1 MDLFVPSAYT
11 KQPTEQSPLASPRNP
26 HSSAHLWRRQLPL
39 HQQGKQHQTNLGQLT
54 ARMARLDKG
63 SPGSTKTMFPFRIFT
78 LPGKFQAVP
87 NWTDAFGAAQWRSF
101 CVYTGTA
108 CAWKAVEGYD
118 PSGSTPWLFS
128 PQPACVAYT
137 AGWNNLLPPQIVNEN
152 YNEMYSTINLGN
164 YLDAPE
170 NSNGDFDPA
179 YTEIVFTS
187 PPNSIAVFWISWDT
201 LEDDGGDVNY
211 WQVAALN
218 DNYYGT
224 FPVLHFGGYTLA
236 TTPGGSPGYFGD
248 LNADNAAILAGPGD
262 QIYGGVDNGTPP
274 QYIAFAQQIGSSTY
288 SSDMD
293 EGAVLVGSMV
303 IGQTGSDGASTDNPT
318 PSNDGYCQIYQ
329 QLFDNMQGQQPRRRV
344 WQGPYDA
351 DSIYYPGEIVTES
364 AGEYINATEYA
375 MVGYDPVSNAS
386 GSPLTDGVEYATL
399 KNFWMPVGGGGGSS
413 DTQYI
418 VLGLGDNYLYAGGT
432 IANIFLVGP
441 GTGYTSA
448 PTISF
453 TPAPPTGGTNA
464 TATATINVTSGT
476 ITSLVI
482 NNSGFGYN
490 SAPTIVFTG
499 GGGSMASA
507 SCNVSNVNCALP
519 PLLQRQSYDGQNINC
534 VDGQHSYSYISPGK
548 RTDTLNSS
556 LGTNTYNSV
565 IWPPYLA
572 TTGNTPIVWKTVTV
586 YKPTNNTRV
595 SGLNY
600 QVRDDHRGWE
610 VQAQYC
616 DNGVSANV
624 FVPSPPTGSAV

>member
-1 MDLFVPSAYT
+1 MDTFVPSSYT
-11 KQPTEQSPLASPRNP
+11 KLPTEQSPLASPRNP
-26 HSSAHLWRRQLPL
+26 HSQAHLWRRQLPL
-39 HQQGKQHQTNLGQLT
+39 HGLQRQHQTNLGQLT

-63 SPGSTKTMFPFRIFT
+63 SPSSTRTMFPFRIFT
-78 LPGKFQAVP
+78 MPTIYQAVP
-87 NWTDAFGAAQWRSF
+87 NWRDAFGGAQWRSF

-118 PSGSTPWLFS
+118 PSGATPWFFS

-152 YNEMYSTINLGN
+152 YNEMYSPINLGN
-164 YLDAPE
+164 YLDD
-170 NSNGDFDPA
+170 GDFDPA
-179 YTEIVFTS
+179 YTELVFTA

-262 QIYGGVDNGTPP
+262 QVYGGVDNGTPP

-303 IGQTGSDGASTDNPT
+303 IGETGSEGASVNNPT

-329 QLFDNMQGQQPRRRV
+329 QLFDNVQGQQPRRRV

-364 AGEYINATEYA
+364 GGEYINATEYA

-386 GSPLTDGVEYATL
+386 GSPLIDDVEYGTL
-399 KNFWMPVGGGGGSS
+399 KNFWMPVGGGGGISMA
-413 DTQYI
+413 T
-418 VLGLGDNYLYAGGT
+418 VTALEDNYLYAT
-432 IANIFLVGP
+432 I
-441 GTGYTSA
+441 
-448 PTISF
+448 
-453 TPAPPTGGTNA
+453 
-464 TATATINVTSGT
+464 
-476 ITSLVI
+476 
-482 NNSGFGYN
+482 
-490 SAPTIVFTG
+490 
-499 GGGSMASA
+499 GSS
-507 SCNVSNVNCALP
+507 SVKVALA
-519 PLLQRQSYDGQNINC
+519 PLLQRQSYDGKSITMP
-534 VDGQHSYSYISPGK
+534 DGTHAYNYQSPGL
-548 RTDTLNSS
+548 RWD
-556 LGTNTYNSV
+556 NTSILQTNSV

-572 TTGNTPIVWKTVTV
+572 AGAGNGWNTIFVCQPAGGTGVV
-586 YKPTNNTRV
+586 V
-595 SGLNY
+595 SGNAVVY
-600 QVRDDHRGWE
+600 QDITPGRDWK
-610 VQAQYC
+610 VQVAYC
-616 DNGVSANV
+616 NNGNSSYVVVDGSPANSV
-624 FVPSPPTGSAV
+624 FP